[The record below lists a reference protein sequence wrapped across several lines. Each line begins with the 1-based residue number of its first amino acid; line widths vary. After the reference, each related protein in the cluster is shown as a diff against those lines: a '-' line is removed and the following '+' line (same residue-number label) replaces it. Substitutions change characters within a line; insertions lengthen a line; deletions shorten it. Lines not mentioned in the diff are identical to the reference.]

1 MTVLIFIT
9 GEKSTH
15 RHFNLG
21 NFDLFIKNKF
31 NPNSAPKIYEV
42 WLSNIV
48 CIVALLCSTLCYPM
62 DCSPPSSSDHGDSPG
77 KNTEVGYQG
86 VFPTQVSNP
95 GLQHCKW
102 ILYHRRHQ
110 GSSRILEWVA
120 YPFSR
125 ALPNPGIELVWG
137 SKQCSMGITISV
149 FQHLLSTTQGLP
161 RAS

>member
-21 NFDLFIKNKF
+21 NFDLYIKNKF

-77 KNTEVGYQG
+77 KNTEVDYQG

-102 ILYHRRHQ
+102 ILYHPRHQ
-110 GSSRILEWVA
+110 RSSRILEWVA

-125 ALPNPGIELVWG
+125 ALPNPGIELV
-137 SKQCSMGITISV
+137 SLELQTDS
-149 FQHLLSTTQGLP
+149 LP
-161 RAS
+161 AEL